1 MRFSKIIVSLGMTF
15 LLFAGSITV
24 NAVDVVQIPKED
36 IDTVYNQSIQ
46 SNAIEGWATG
56 PQIYSEAGI
65 VMDIDS
71 GAILYAKNIDNPHY
85 PASITKIL
93 TGLVALENNELTD
106 IVTVTVEDYNFLE
119 RGDNHIGLKNGE
131 EITMEDAL
139 HGTLLASGNEVAHAL
154 GSNTEGGYDNF
165 IQLMNQK
172 AKELGCTNSNFVN
185 SHGLHDDNHYTSAR
199 DMALIGAA
207 AFQNEDFRRI
217 IGTKLYTIPVTNI
230 TNETRSFE
238 NHHKMLFDWRSQ
250 YYEYCVGGK
259 TGYTDDALNTL
270 VTFATKDD
278 VNLVAVVLRNHG
290 SGNVYVDTRAM
301 LDYAFENFAK
311 LAITADMITDKNVK
325 AVENG
330 AYVMLPVGIT
340 YEQLD
345 YSVEMP
351 TEIGDRTGTLT
362 YTYEGQAV
370 GKVVMTITEDSY
382 NELHGIEKV
391 KEENAE
397 KKEKQAGSTIPF
409 VIKIVIGVI
418 AAVAIVYIILLCYVA
433 YKRKQIQKER
443 MERRMRW
450 KQEMES
456 QTYLEY
462 TKNTDK

>member
-1 MRFSKIIVSLGMTF
+1 MKQFKKSIAISVI
-15 LLFAGSITV
+15 LLFFCTSLIAQ
-24 NAVDVVQIPKED
+24 AVDVVQIPKDD
-36 IDTVYNQSIQ
+36 IDTVYNQNVQ
-46 SNAIEGWATG
+46 SNEIEGWAKG

-106 IVTVTVEDYNFLE
+106 IVTITPDDYNFLK
-119 RGDNHIGLKNGE
+119 RGDNHIGLKNKE
-131 EITMEDAL
+131 QISMEDAL
-139 HGTLLASGNEVAHAL
+139 HGTLLASGNEVAHAV

-165 IQLMNQK
+165 IQLMNAK
-172 AKELGCTNSNFVN
+172 AKELGCMNSNFVN
-185 SHGLHDDNHYTSAR
+185 SHGLHDENHYTSAR

-270 VTFATKDD
+270 VTFATKED

-301 LDYAFENFAK
+301 LEYAFENFAK
-311 LAITADMITDKNVK
+311 VSVAADMITDENVK

-330 AYVMLPVGIT
+330 AYVMLPMGIT

-345 YSVEMP
+345 YSVDMP
-351 TEIGDRTGTLT
+351 TEVGDRTGTLT
-362 YTYEGQAV
+362 YTYKGQAV
-370 GKVVMTITEDSY
+370 GKVAMTITEDSY

-391 KEENAE
+391 KEENTEKKE
-397 KKEKQAGSTIPF
+397 KKEKQEGFTLPLA
-409 VIKIVIGVI
+409 VKIVIGVI
-418 AAVAIVYIILLCYVA
+418 AAVAIVYLILLCYIA
-433 YKRKQIQKER
+433 YKRKKIQKER

-450 KQEMES
+450 KKEME
-456 QTYLEY
+456 ER
-462 TKNTDK
+462 NP